1 MGYPTRSQSQ
11 DQTNSDVKPLK
22 SKANAAEEE
31 VQNSFFAFPF
41 WSGSRNGP
49 ELRTK

>member
-22 SKANAAEEE
+22 SKTHAAKEE
-31 VQNSFFAFPF
+31 VQNPSLAFPF
-41 WSGSRNGP
+41 NFYPNSP
-49 ELRTK
+49 KF